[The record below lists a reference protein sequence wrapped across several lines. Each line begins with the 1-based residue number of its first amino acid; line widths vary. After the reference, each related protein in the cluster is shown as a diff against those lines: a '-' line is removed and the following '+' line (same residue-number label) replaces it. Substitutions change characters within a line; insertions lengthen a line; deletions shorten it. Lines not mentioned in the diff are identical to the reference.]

1 MNCNVCRACDYRKL
15 KSPRKLKFFSFLF
28 DSQRPATPKGKK
40 KKIFVVRNHFVD
52 LYNSTTT
59 TNKQLINYKL

>member
-15 KSPRKLKFFSFLF
+15 KSPRKLKFFFFSFRLTTTS
-28 DSQRPATPKGKK
+28 DTKRKK